1 MEPNTEKNQQ
11 AEAQETA
18 QETAKTAL
26 FVRLFRYDFLRQTKR
41 PQQNLLNSRKPQQ
54 RKRNLQR
61 KKISI

>member
-26 FVRLFRYDFLRQTKR
+26 FVRLFRYDCLRQT
-41 PQQNLLNSRKPQQ
+41 QITQNGFVDPVTPLLFSEIKT
-54 RKRNLQR
+54 
-61 KKISI
+61 ISVYR